1 MLSDHNAFALR
12 ATYGDDLHRCQWC
25 PADAP
30 PARRLAPATER
41 QAGVARGL
49 TEGDLVCPTCAAL
62 LSADADALDE
72 MVLDAETALT
82 EAA

>member
-1 MLSDHNAFALR
+1 MLSDHNAFFAR

-25 PADAP
+25 PTSAP
-30 PARRLAPATER
+30 LARRLAPATAR

-49 TEGDLVCPTCAAL
+49 SEGDLVCEPCAAA

-72 MVLDAETALT
+72 MVLDADVALS

>member
-1 MLSDHNAFALR
+1 MLSDHNAFFAR
-12 ATYGDDLHRCQWC
+12 ATYGADTHHCQWC
-25 PADAP
+25 PTSAP

-72 MVLDAETALT
+72 MVLDADVALS